1 MLCFYRIRAT
11 PHCPRV
17 LRWSSCRGHSWWAH
31 AATSLP
37 SFLLCLFV
45 FMFLSTDEGIQ
56 ERGSGAVSI
65 EYGRKQGT
73 ETYPHWIYLLILFL
87 DMLITIVGKILRPG
101 EQPWDYHTT
110 LVSAGCSFIPIPVTS
125 SSFHQINYQIVGDST
140 DFKRKWLTSSSG
152 DVFYY

>member
-56 ERGSGAVSI
+56 ERESGAASI

-73 ETYPHWIYLLILFL
+73 ETDPHSLNLFVNTL
-87 DMLITIVGKILRPG
+87 SWHVIELITIVGKILRPG

-110 LVSAGCSFIPIPVTS
+110 LVSAGCRFIPISVTS
-125 SSFHQINYQIVGDST
+125 SSFHQINYEIVGDST
-140 DFKRKWLTSSSG
+140 D
-152 DVFYY
+152 Y